1 MALSDNSLG
10 RSLSDVFAK
19 TVRREQPK
27 GYLEIDLGM
36 IVPPTAN
43 PRTEFDAQALE
54 ELAASLR
61 LHGMLQPIVVM
72 KREVGYE
79 VLSGERRYRAAKLA
93 GLVKVPVVV
102 REENDPQHQAELR
115 LIENIQRE
123 NLNAIELAKAYRS
136 LIETHGLTHEGL
148 ADRLNKERSGITN
161 NLRLL
166 GLPDEL
172 QELVATGALAMGH
185 ARALVTVADREWQRA
200 LAQRVIDEGLSVREV
215 ERLSKGGPV
224 VVPLGDPIREAKPPH
239 LRELETNLFH
249 LFGTRVTVK
258 ERGGKGSMT
267 LHFESKDH
275 FQRVVA
281 IMDRIVKQANTSGPG
296 TAG

>member
-19 TVRREQPK
+19 TIRRDPPK
-27 GYLEIDLGM
+27 GYLEIDLGL
-36 IVPPTAN
+36 ITPPASN
-43 PRTEFDAQALE
+43 PRTDFDQQALE

-93 GLVKVPVVV
+93 GLSTVPVVV
-102 REENDPQHQAELR
+102 RDEQNPQHLAELR

-123 NLNAIELAKAYRS
+123 NLNAIELAKAYQA
-136 LIETHGLTHEGL
+136 LIESHGLTHDAL
-148 ADRLNKERSGITN
+148 AERVNKERSSISN
-161 NLRLL
+161 ALRLL
-166 GLPDEL
+166 ALPITL
-172 QELVATGALAMGH
+172 QQLVGDGSLSMGH
-185 ARALVTVADREWQRA
+185 ARALVTISDPVWQQT
-200 LAQRVIDEGLSVREV
+200 LAQRVIEDGLSVREI
-215 ERLSKGGPV
+215 ERLVKQGANIAP
-224 VVPLGDPIREAKPPH
+224 PISEKATKAPH
-239 LRELETNLFH
+239 IRELETNLFH
-249 LFGTRVTVK
+249 LFGTRVSVK

-267 LHFESKDH
+267 LYFDSKDH

-281 IMDRIVKQANTSGPG
+281 IMDRITKQSNNVSPPTK
-296 TAG
+296 

>member
-27 GYLEIDLGM
+27 GYLEIDLGL

-43 PRTEFDAQALE
+43 PRTEFDQHALE

-61 LHGMLQPIVVM
+61 THGMLQPIVVM

-93 GLVKVPVVV
+93 GLTKVPVVV

-123 NLNAIELAKAYRS
+123 NLNAIELAKAYQA
-136 LIETHGLTHEGL
+136 LIDTHGLTHDAL
-148 ADRLNKERSGITN
+148 ADRVNKERSSISN
-161 NLRLL
+161 HLRLL
-166 GLPDEL
+166 GLPEEL
-172 QELVATGALAMGH
+172 QGLVSTGALSMGH
-185 ARALVTVADREWQRA
+185 ARALAGITDTVWQRT
-200 LAQRVIDEGLSVREV
+200 LARRVIDEDLSVREV
-215 ERLSKGGPV
+215 ERLAKGGPV
-224 VVPLGDPIREAKPPH
+224 TATPMDTARSTKPPH

-258 ERGGKGSMT
+258 EKGGKGSMT
-267 LHFESKDH
+267 LHFDSKDH

-281 IMDRIVKQANTSGPG
+281 IMDRIVKQANASGPN
-296 TAG
+296 A

>member
-27 GYLEIDLGM
+27 GYLEIDLGL
-36 IVPPTAN
+36 IVPPTSN
-43 PRTEFDAQALE
+43 PRTDFDTQALE

-93 GLVKVPVVV
+93 GLAKVPVVV

-123 NLNAIELAKAYRS
+123 NLNAMELARAYQA
-136 LIETHGLTHEGL
+136 LIETHGLTHDAL
-148 ADRLNKERSGITN
+148 ADRVNKERSSISN

-166 GLPDEL
+166 SLPAEV
-172 QELVATGALAMGH
+172 QALVSNGSLSMGH
-185 ARALVTVADREWQRA
+185 ARALVAVSDVEWQRA

-215 ERLSKGGPV
+215 ERLAKLGPSSA
-224 VVPLGDPIREAKPPH
+224 PAIDPTRAVKPPH

-258 ERGGKGSMT
+258 EKSGKGSMT
-267 LHFESKDH
+267 LHFDSKDH

-281 IMDRIVKQANTSGPG
+281 IMDRIVKQANASGPN
-296 TAG
+296 T

>member
-19 TVRREQPK
+19 TVRREQSK
-27 GYLEIDLGM
+27 GYLEVDLGL
-36 IVPPTAN
+36 ITPPSAN
-43 PRTEFDAQALE
+43 PRTDFDQQALE
-54 ELAASLR
+54 QLAASLKQ
-61 LHGMLQPIVVM
+61 HGMLQPIVVM

-93 GLVKVPVVV
+93 GLVKIPVVV

-123 NLNAIELAKAYRS
+123 NLNAIELARAYQT

-148 ADRLNKERSGITN
+148 ADRVNKERSSISN
-161 NLRLL
+161 SLRLL
-166 GLPDEL
+166 GLPA
-172 QELVATGALAMGH
+172 QIQTWVVTGALSMGH
-185 ARALVTVADREWQRA
+185 ARALIAIADLDWQRS

-215 ERLSKGGPV
+215 EQLAKTGPATV
-224 VVPLGDPIREAKPPH
+224 ANGDTRAIKAPH

-249 LFGTRVTVK
+249 LFGTRVSVK

-267 LHFESKDH
+267 LHFDSKDH

-281 IMDRIVKQANTSGPG
+281 IMDRIIKQANAGGSPPG
-296 TAG
+296 

>member
-27 GYLEIDLGM
+27 GYLEIDLGL

-43 PRTEFDAQALE
+43 PRTDFDAQALE

-61 LHGMLQPIVVM
+61 THGMLQPIVVM

-93 GLVKVPVVV
+93 GLTKVPVVV

-123 NLNAIELAKAYRS
+123 NLNSIELAKAYQA
-136 LIETHGLTHEGL
+136 LIETHGLTHDQL
-148 ADRLNKERSGITN
+148 ADRLNKERSTISN
-161 NLRLL
+161 HLRLL
-166 GLPDEL
+166 GLPEEV
-172 QELVATGALAMGH
+172 QQLVSSGSLSMGH
-185 ARALVTVADREWQRA
+185 ARALAGIADVAWQRA
-200 LAQRVIDEGLSVREV
+200 LAQRAIDEGLSVREV
-215 ERLSKGGPV
+215 ERLAKGGPV
-224 VVPLGDPIREAKPPH
+224 TVTPIDAARSAKPPH

-281 IMDRIVKQANTSGPG
+281 IMDRIVKQANASGPNG
-296 TAG
+296 

>member
-36 IVPPTAN
+36 IVPPSSN
-43 PRTEFDAQALE
+43 PRTDFDSHALE

-93 GLVKVPVVV
+93 GMITVPVVV

-123 NLNAIELAKAYRS
+123 NLNAIELAKAYQA

-172 QELVATGALAMGH
+172 QVLVSTGALAMGH
-185 ARALVTVADREWQRA
+185 ARALVAVADRDWQRA

-215 ERLSKGGPV
+215 ERLSKAGPALS
-224 VVPLGDPIREAKPPH
+224 PISDPAREVKPPH

-258 ERGGKGSMT
+258 ERSGKGSMT

-281 IMDRIVKQANTSGPG
+281 IMDRIVKQANTSGP
-296 TAG
+296 AS